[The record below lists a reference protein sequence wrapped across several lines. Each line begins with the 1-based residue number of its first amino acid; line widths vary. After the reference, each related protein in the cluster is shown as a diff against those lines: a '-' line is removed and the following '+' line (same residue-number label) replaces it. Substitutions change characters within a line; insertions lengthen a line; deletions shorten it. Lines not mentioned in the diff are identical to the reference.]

1 MAQGLDAL
9 TREEL
14 VELLEITAKD
24 LIALDGTW
32 FQSLERE
39 QGMDTAMEH
48 DRAAWRRF
56 VPSEARRLKKLL
68 GLSDR
73 CGLEGLA
80 EALPLRCTSLANEWE
95 ILWEDDGAA
104 LVFRITDCRVQ
115 NARAR
120 KGMEFHPCKSV
131 ANWSTPAS
139 LPPWM
144 TASTANAS
152 AAFPTSPTTPATA
165 PGASGWRGSLEA
177 YVLPKHKT
185 VVDVRRL
192 EAVTEALH
200 FHEIGLRTEHDA
212 KHRLLA
218 LGTMQLEVIR
228 PPPVQVVLKRIE
240 RTLAPKLD
248 SSWLR
253 QQQSHFHRATPS
265 LAALHPPRA
274 LREPF
279 GWKVWKIFGRWP
291 TEADR
296 YSPPSR
302 KPLILSSRASNS
314 ARAAFASFAP
324 PTGSE

>member
-68 GLSDR
+68 DLSDR

-95 ILWEDDGAA
+95 ILWEDDA

-131 ANWSTPAS
+131 
-139 LPPWM
+139 
-144 TASTANAS
+144 
-152 AAFPTSPTTPATA
+152 
-165 PGASGWRGSLEA
+165 GELEYA
-177 YVLPKHKT
+177 GF
-185 VVDVRRL
+185 
-192 EAVTEALH
+192 A
-200 FHEIGLRTEHDA
+200 
-212 KHRLLA
+212 
-218 LGTMQLEVIR
+218 
-228 PPPVQVVLKRIE
+228 
-240 RTLAPKLD
+240 
-248 SSWLR
+248 
-253 QQQSHFHRATPS
+253 
-265 LAALHPPRA
+265 AALD
-274 LREPF
+274 
-279 GWKVWKIFGRWP
+279 
-291 TEADR
+291 DR
-296 YSPPSR
+296 IR
-302 KPLILSSRASNS
+302 CECASCLPDVTDNTCNC
-314 ARAAFASFAP
+314 AWRFRME
-324 PTGSE
+324 G

>member
-68 GLSDR
+68 DISDR

-95 ILWEDDGAA
+95 ILWEDDA

-120 KGMEFHPCKSV
+120 KGMPFHPCKRVGLVEYAGFAKVIDERIECECLSCYPDTNDDSCCC
-131 ANWSTPAS
+131 AWRFTLHPA
-139 LPPWM
+139 PDK
-144 TASTANAS
+144 
-152 AAFPTSPTTPATA
+152 
-165 PGASGWRGSLEA
+165 G
-177 YVLPKHKT
+177 VLP
-185 VVDVRRL
+185 
-192 EAVTEALH
+192 
-200 FHEIGLRTEHDA
+200 
-212 KHRLLA
+212 
-218 LGTMQLEVIR
+218 
-228 PPPVQVVLKRIE
+228 
-240 RTLAPKLD
+240 
-248 SSWLR
+248 
-253 QQQSHFHRATPS
+253 
-265 LAALHPPRA
+265 
-274 LREPF
+274 
-279 GWKVWKIFGRWP
+279 
-291 TEADR
+291 
-296 YSPPSR
+296 
-302 KPLILSSRASNS
+302 
-314 ARAAFASFAP
+314 
-324 PTGSE
+324 

>member
-68 GLSDR
+68 DISDR

-95 ILWEDDGAA
+95 ILWEDDA

-131 ANWSTPAS
+131 
-139 LPPWM
+139 
-144 TASTANAS
+144 
-152 AAFPTSPTTPATA
+152 
-165 PGASGWRGSLEA
+165 GELEYA
-177 YVLPKHKT
+177 GF
-185 VVDVRRL
+185 
-192 EAVTEALH
+192 A
-200 FHEIGLRTEHDA
+200 
-212 KHRLLA
+212 
-218 LGTMQLEVIR
+218 
-228 PPPVQVVLKRIE
+228 
-240 RTLAPKLD
+240 
-248 SSWLR
+248 
-253 QQQSHFHRATPS
+253 
-265 LAALHPPRA
+265 AALDDRIH
-274 LREPF
+274 RECVSCFPDVTDNTCNCAWRF
-279 GWKVWKIFGRWP
+279 WVEG
-291 TEADR
+291 
-296 YSPPSR
+296 
-302 KPLILSSRASNS
+302 
-314 ARAAFASFAP
+314 
-324 PTGSE
+324 

>member
-14 VELLEITAKD
+14 VGLLEITAKD

-95 ILWEDDGAA
+95 ICREDDGAA

-131 ANWSTPAS
+131 
-139 LPPWM
+139 
-144 TASTANAS
+144 
-152 AAFPTSPTTPATA
+152 
-165 PGASGWRGSLEA
+165 GELEYA
-177 YVLPKHKT
+177 GFT
-185 VVDVRRL
+185 
-192 EAVTEALH
+192 
-200 FHEIGLRTEHDA
+200 
-212 KHRLLA
+212 
-218 LGTMQLEVIR
+218 
-228 PPPVQVVLKRIE
+228 
-240 RTLAPKLD
+240 
-248 SSWLR
+248 
-253 QQQSHFHRATPS
+253 
-265 LAALHPPRA
+265 AALD
-274 LREPF
+274 
-279 GWKVWKIFGRWP
+279 
-291 TEADR
+291 DR
-296 YSPPSR
+296 IHCECVSCFPDITDNTCNCAWLFR
-302 KPLILSSRASNS
+302 ME
-314 ARAAFASFAP
+314 
-324 PTGSE
+324 G

>member
-14 VELLEITAKD
+14 VGLLEITAKD

-48 DRAAWRRF
+48 DRTAWRRF

-95 ILWEDDGAA
+95 ICREDDGAA

-131 ANWSTPAS
+131 
-139 LPPWM
+139 
-144 TASTANAS
+144 
-152 AAFPTSPTTPATA
+152 
-165 PGASGWRGSLEA
+165 GELEYA
-177 YVLPKHKT
+177 GF
-185 VVDVRRL
+185 
-192 EAVTEALH
+192 A
-200 FHEIGLRTEHDA
+200 
-212 KHRLLA
+212 
-218 LGTMQLEVIR
+218 
-228 PPPVQVVLKRIE
+228 
-240 RTLAPKLD
+240 
-248 SSWLR
+248 
-253 QQQSHFHRATPS
+253 
-265 LAALHPPRA
+265 AALD
-274 LREPF
+274 
-279 GWKVWKIFGRWP
+279 
-291 TEADR
+291 DR
-296 YSPPSR
+296 IHCECVSCVPDIPANTCNCAWLFR
-302 KPLILSSRASNS
+302 ME
-314 ARAAFASFAP
+314 
-324 PTGSE
+324 G

>member
-95 ILWEDDGAA
+95 ILWEDDA

-131 ANWSTPAS
+131 
-139 LPPWM
+139 
-144 TASTANAS
+144 
-152 AAFPTSPTTPATA
+152 
-165 PGASGWRGSLEA
+165 GELEYA
-177 YVLPKHKT
+177 GLR
-185 VVDVRRL
+185 RRL
-192 EAVTEALH
+192 
-200 FHEIGLRTEHDA
+200 G
-212 KHRLLA
+212 
-218 LGTMQLEVIR
+218 
-228 PPPVQVVLKRIE
+228 
-240 RTLAPKLD
+240 
-248 SSWLR
+248 
-253 QQQSHFHRATPS
+253 
-265 LAALHPPRA
+265 
-274 LREPF
+274 
-279 GWKVWKIFGRWP
+279 
-291 TEADR
+291 
-296 YSPPSR
+296 
-302 KPLILSSRASNS
+302 
-314 ARAAFASFAP
+314 
-324 PTGSE
+324 